1 MNTKKYTTVT
11 IERNESYK
19 KFMEMCQKNGL
30 KKKVILNMLIEEF
43 TKNPN
48 KFLSLNNN

>member
-11 IERNESYK
+11 IEKNEMYK
-19 KFMEMCQKNGL
+19 RFMEMCQKNGL
-30 KKKVILNMLIEEF
+30 KKKVILNMLINEF
-43 TKNPN
+43 VKNPN